1 MFMGNIVSE
10 WTNLDRRSF
19 LTSETPTRSQHPR
32 STSSIEDSTA
42 PFSPHSGPTQKNST
56 LGLWRGSPIH
66 LLNSSVERQRINQ
79 SLGEVY
85 TSMMS
90 GIAIRYLDYHCN
102 LFAGPYKY
110 SFEPDQSG
118 ITSSNKDDAHPVTLA
133 FTSPWRK
140 TGPGVA
146 HGANIHAITPE
157 SLASQ
162 INNVTMI
169 GVARFLD
176 NFGPL
181 YGNVIDQKAR
191 SQNERT
197 LTAVLQAFALQY
209 LPSRQAEGPL
219 APFYDSLDS
228 NSLSTESQ
236 SGPGDRGTNSL
247 HIFTSAWYNAHS
259 QLFSSIENR
268 SFVRLYSVFLF
279 LMTSVPEEA
288 TSTQTYEK
296 SPLKLLDDALRQME
310 ELQKLVEDYCE
321 HLGRQSIYRFLLQS
335 SVGIIRWYAYL
346 RDTIDSVLHERPCML
361 EDAPLRS
368 KGSLLGGHVPPQW
381 QEPALFD
388 QEVPRNC
395 QNAAGDLFRIFRGV
409 IHLRQM
415 LLTGRGTFDMH
426 ATRNA
431 VSVALGTTDE
441 FTMTYGPWLDQCVI
455 SFYLLSEK
463 SKLASAFMLLFWK
476 LSKLL
481 LVEQLH
487 QAADMLPA
495 IESRPMLEKAQS
507 YQQAAVTSLLT
518 IAQRIV
524 DVSAMGEFR
533 LINSVQAKMHFISH
547 HANTLLVVLALSKAI
562 EHTIDLHVS
571 AAEQNDLGPA
581 IFPSA
586 AENSDW
592 IASMKPLLT
601 CLLTLDST
609 VSGTITARSALR
621 KLMQRYGDLLMDCWS
636 HEEVDDL
643 PLAGCRLAA
652 TCNIDP

>member
-1 MFMGNIVSE
+1 
-10 WTNLDRRSF
+10 
-19 LTSETPTRSQHPR
+19 
-32 STSSIEDSTA
+32 
-42 PFSPHSGPTQKNST
+42 
-56 LGLWRGSPIH
+56 
-66 LLNSSVERQRINQ
+66 
-79 SLGEVY
+79 
-85 TSMMS
+85 MS
-90 GIAIRYLDYHCN
+90 GIAIRYLDYNCN

-110 SFEPDQSG
+110 SFEPEQSR
-118 ITSSNKDDAHPVTLA
+118 TMALNKDDAHPVTMA
-133 FTSPWRK
+133 FTAPWRK
-140 TGPGVA
+140 TGPDVA
-146 HGANIHAITPE
+146 HGGNIHAITPE
-157 SLASQ
+157 SLSSQ
-162 INNVTMI
+162 INQVTMI

-219 APFYDSLDS
+219 AHFYDSLDS
-228 NSLSTESQ
+228 NSQSPESP
-236 SGPGDRGTNSL
+236 SGLGDRGTNSL
-247 HIFTSAWYNAHS
+247 HVFTSAWYNAHS
-259 QLFSSIENR
+259 QLVSTIENR

-279 LMTSVPEEA
+279 LMTSIPEEA
-288 TSTQTYEK
+288 TSTQPYEH
-296 SPLKLLDDALRQME
+296 SPLGLLDDGLRQME

-368 KGSLLGGHVPPQW
+368 KDSLLGGHAAPQW
-381 QEPALFD
+381 QQPALFD
-388 QEVPRNC
+388 QEVPRHC
-395 QNAAGDLFRIFRGV
+395 QNASGDLFRVFRGV

-415 LLTGRGTFDMH
+415 LLAGSGPSDMH
-426 ATRNA
+426 ATRTA
-431 VSVALGTTDE
+431 VSTALGTIDE

-487 QAADMLPA
+487 QAAGVLPA
-495 IESRPMLEKAQS
+495 IESRRILAKAQV
-507 YQQAAVTSLLT
+507 YQEAAVTSLLT

-524 DVSAMGEFR
+524 DVSALGELR
-533 LINSVQAKMHFISH
+533 LINSVQAKMNFISH
-547 HANTLLVVLALSKAI
+547 HANTLLVVLALSKAV
-562 EHTIDLHVS
+562 EHTIDLHLS
-571 AAEQNDLGPA
+571 APEQTHLGSA
-581 IFPSA
+581 VFPGA
-586 AENSDW
+586 TVDSDW

-609 VSGTITARSALR
+609 VSGAITARPALR
-621 KLMQRYGDLLMDCWS
+621 SLMQRYGDLLMDCWS
-636 HEEVDDL
+636 HEDVDDL
-643 PLAGCRLAA
+643 PSAGS
-652 TCNIDP
+652 